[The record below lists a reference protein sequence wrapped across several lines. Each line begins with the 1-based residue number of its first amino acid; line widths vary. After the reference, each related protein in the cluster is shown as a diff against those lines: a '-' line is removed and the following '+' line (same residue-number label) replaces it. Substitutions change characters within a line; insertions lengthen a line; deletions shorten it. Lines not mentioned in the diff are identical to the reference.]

1 MGLMPGG
8 PSYHNNLDSILC
20 TQELARKIP
29 SPVKLAAEDPPLA
42 KFFGDERIMNPRI
55 YVGGCLFDIVEG
67 NPQLLVVL
75 LTTFKYSHYFV
86 VPSSGIIHVILHQV
100 GRSVEGEGRR
110 EGRHW
115 AARSLR
121 CHTALAVPCWKL
133 LSAATVSVVSYSAA
147 CARDKHRPPQPC
159 VPRSLDSHSQW
170 SPTTSV
176 PSVPAQAADARDIC
190 QAYLQAAILRNRM
203 RQGLHLHAG
212 ELPELRIALQV
223 STGLGS

>member
-1 MGLMPGG
+1 MPGG
-8 PSYHNNLDSILC
+8 PSYHNNLDSIPC

-100 GRSVEGEGRR
+100 WGVWTGRDGGR
-110 EGRHW
+110 GGIVVQ
-115 AARSLR
+115 
-121 CHTALAVPCWKL
+121 AVR
-133 LSAATVSVVSYSAA
+133 VVT
-147 CARDKHRPPQPC
+147 Q
-159 VPRSLDSHSQW
+159 L
-170 SPTTSV
+170 
-176 PSVPAQAADARDIC
+176 
-190 QAYLQAAILRNRM
+190 
-203 RQGLHLHAG
+203 
-212 ELPELRIALQV
+212 
-223 STGLGS
+223 